1 MGKRITALFI
11 GALCLAGGLAAQTP
25 QPILKGKVIDRGGET
40 VIGAHVKW
48 KNAQGGAVTDLDGN
62 FSIPETGTELVISFL
77 GYKTQTIKIKPG
89 QKNLVVTLEDD
100 AQDLDELVVVG
111 YGTQKKASLTG
122 SIETIKSEDLLSLPT
137 ANLDEALYGQVAGL
151 QVMQTTGDP
160 SSAKEAN
167 LHIRGIN
174 NSPLLVIDGVPRFGT
189 TTSDGEMRLSDL
201 NPDDIES
208 ISILKDAAAAAV
220 YGARAANG
228 VILVQTKRASGNQK
242 VSVNYRGQMNIQQA
256 TQLPDFLDAY
266 EYAKLYNRAVE
277 NTPGTTNTAYTP
289 EQLEMI
295 RTHSNP
301 NVYGDENLLDYLD
314 NVGYT
319 TTHSVS
325 ANGGNQYVKYYISG
339 GYTHSK
345 GLYSGVNR
353 DRFNYSAKL
362 DATLT
367 KGLVLSLDL
376 TGSRSNSKNS
386 SYTTIDN
393 AYNFSPLQVLRFD
406 NGYLA
411 SADGSNPLINVEGL
425 GGYIKDTG
433 KMNTITA
440 NLRWE
445 LPWVKGLSVYAR
457 ATFDNNTRIEKTFNK
472 PVTLYTYDQQTGQFD
487 TDPNTV
493 YPTAKVSIEQI
504 DRFVDNQLYEA
515 GINYNRTF
523 AAKHDVGAMLVA
535 NYQQTHN
542 QYMTGENQNA
552 SIYPETIGTAV
563 TARLLGSET
572 YNQRASLIGRLNY
585 GYDYRYFVEA
595 SFRVDGSTYFHPDH
609 RWGFFPSVSASWVLS
624 NETFFKNWK
633 QKVLSNVKTR
643 GIVGEY
649 QLGALIDDIL
659 TRDQFEE
666 NVITKKGST
675 TRVEYAIKM
684 PGEDGSFV
692 YLPVDSKFPGD
703 VYAQLVDAYDAGD
716 PAAIAAAQ
724 AMLTTRIKGC
734 AKDIRDKYIDPPNT
748 TDFGIMF
755 LPFEGLYAEVV
766 RLGLVEVLQR
776 QYKVNIAGPTTFAAL
791 LNSLQMGFRTL
802 AIQKRSSEV
811 WSVLGAVKTEF
822 ATFEDVLAAAQKRIE
837 QTGAELDKLVGVRT
851 RKINSRL
858 RSVSVLPAEESARL
872 LDDGADAE

>member
-277 NTPGTTNTAYTP
+277 NTPGTTNMAYTP

-633 QKVLSNVKTR
+633 QKVLSNVKFRAST
-643 GIVGEY
+643 GLLGDDGLVGEY
-649 QLGALIDDIL
+649 SYLL
-659 TRDQFEE
+659 TY
-666 NVITKKGST
+666 IT
-675 TRVEYAIKM
+675 
-684 PGEDGSFV
+684 
-692 YLPVDSKFPGD
+692 
-703 VYAQLVDAYDAGD
+703 
-716 PAAIAAAQ
+716 
-724 AMLTTRIKGC
+724 
-734 AKDIRDKYIDPPNT
+734 
-748 TDFGIMF
+748 
-755 LPFEGLYAEVV
+755 
-766 RLGLVEVLQR
+766 
-776 QYKVNIAGPTTFAAL
+776 
-791 LNSLQMGFRTL
+791 
-802 AIQKRSSEV
+802 
-811 WSVLGAVKTEF
+811 
-822 ATFEDVLAAAQKRIE
+822 
-837 QTGAELDKLVGVRT
+837 
-851 RKINSRL
+851 
-858 RSVSVLPAEESARL
+858 
-872 LDDGADAE
+872 